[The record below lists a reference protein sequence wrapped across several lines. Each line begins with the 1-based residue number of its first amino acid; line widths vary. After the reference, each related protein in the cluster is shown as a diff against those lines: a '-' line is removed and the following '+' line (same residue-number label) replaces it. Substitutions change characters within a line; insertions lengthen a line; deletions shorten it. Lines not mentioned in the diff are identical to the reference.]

1 MITLTDPQI
10 IMSDGKPVFAVIPW
24 KEYQE
29 LSNQYAADAD
39 VWIPHEI
46 VKATLLGDVSI
57 IRAWREYF
65 DLTQQELAQRASMS
79 QSTLA
84 RLEKAD
90 AKPRTSTLKKL
101 AAAMDIT
108 VAQLSN

>member
-1 MITLTDPQI
+1 MNALTDPQI
-10 IMSDGKPVFAVIPW
+10 IMSDGKPAFAVIPW

-29 LSNQYAADAD
+29 LSSQYAADTD

-46 VKATLLGDVSI
+46 VKATLLNDVSL

-65 DLTQQELAQRASMS
+65 DLTQQALAQRANMA

-84 RLEKAD
+84 RLEKVD
-90 AKPRTSTLKKL
+90 AKPRTATLKKL
-101 AAAMDIT
+101 ATALGIT
-108 VAQLSN
+108 VAQLSD